1 MVGARSQVLPVWSD
15 VQEIYHHTI
24 QVLNDVVR
32 ELVERS
38 DSHVYDLLN
47 YMYSGLRTILYSGLG
62 TSQSK

>member
-1 MVGARSQVLPVWSD
+1 MVGARSQVPPVRSY

-47 YMYSGLRTILYSGLG
+47 YIV
-62 TSQSK
+62 